1 MAIKYLLGLRCYLL
15 KAWSSATNK
24 CFLEKAK
31 LLGISLDLV
40 MLYQKNYRRQAV
52 LLVLYTENLS
62 KTKRKF
68 RLLFCRYQLAMQSVA
83 FSFPS

>member
-1 MAIKYLLGLRCYLL
+1 MAIKCLLGLGCYLL

-40 MLYQKNYRRQAV
+40 MLYQKNCRRQAV
-52 LLVLYTENLS
+52 LLVL
-62 KTKRKF
+62 
-68 RLLFCRYQLAMQSVA
+68 
-83 FSFPS
+83 